1 MKKNPDQSLS
11 KGSQARKDAV
21 EYLKKAMDFG
31 VGDAERHFYIGMACM
46 TLVCCEEAVAAFKM
60 ALSIDPNHAFAFE
73 KMRFACV
80 SIGLY
85 GEEVI
90 ETCTEI
96 IRRNPQHAAAH
107 TFLGECYH
115 KVGER
120 DRAIPFLEEAI
131 AIDPVAPA
139 PHLILGQVHAELGN
153 KDSAMEEYRKLAR
166 LDKNRAETLLNF
178 IASRSYLKSNRISTA
193 F

>member
-21 EYLKKAMDFG
+21 EYLRKAMDFG
-31 VGDAERHFYIGMACM
+31 VGDARRHFYIGMACI
-46 TLVCCEEAVAAFKM
+46 TLMCCEEAIAAFKM
-60 ALSIDPNHAFAFE
+60 ALSTDPNHALALE
-73 KMRFACV
+73 KMRFACG

-90 ETCTEI
+90 ETCAQI
-96 IRRNPQHAAAH
+96 IRRNPRHAAAY

-131 AIDPVAPA
+131 AIAPEVPT
-139 PHLILGQVHAELGN
+139 PHLILGQVHAELGD

-166 LDKNRAETLLNF
+166 LDKDRAESLLHF
-178 IASRSYLKSNRISTA
+178 IDSRNYLRRNRPSMT